1 VEIMETENRI
11 VVERIVEKPL
21 IVQFRKK
28 KMVKTTEC
36 RKKGRRGSE
45 INDETK

>member
-1 VEIMETENRI
+1 MANIYRKNK

-36 RKKGRRGSE
+36 RKKGRRG
-45 INDETK
+45 K

>member
-1 VEIMETENRI
+1 MANIYRKNK
-11 VVERIVEKPL
+11 VVERIVEKSL

-36 RKKGRRGSE
+36 RKKGRRG
-45 INDETK
+45 K